1 MWLCVF
7 HVTLQHKQ
15 VWLCVFHV
23 TLNVYI
29 KRYLGCQFYF
39 ITIDLLQVTEKLYH
53 KVVSSN
59 PRAVIE
65 HTV

>member
-1 MWLCVF
+1 MCVSRYI
-7 HVTLQHKQ
+7 KR
-15 VWLCVFHV
+15 
-23 TLNVYI
+23 YI